1 MKNIIKPLT
10 ILTLLT
16 IMIVACDPVE
26 YGEIGTPFSKTEAIE
41 GTWGLTEIVQ
51 VDEAAREQG
60 GMYTE
65 LDLTNAFNFTDYTIT
80 FTLDTDTLPLEF
92 SIDPGM
98 APNFI
103 DTLGTWTF
111 DDNDFPTEVLF
122 TQSDSVNVT
131 SKLKLIAPPRD
142 QNPLRVKYQRYSGG
156 NLIISYQYSF
166 EKLTQ

>member
-1 MKNIIKPLT
+1 MKHIFKPL
-10 ILTLLT
+10 
-16 IMIVACDPVE
+16 IMFTMLAITFVACDPVE
-26 YGEIGTPFSKTEAIE
+26 YGEIGVPFSKVEAIE
-41 GTWGLTEIVQ
+41 GTWKLSEIIQ
-51 VDEAAREQG
+51 VDEAALEQG

-65 LDLTNAFNFTDYTIT
+65 LDLTNAFNFTDYSIT
-80 FTLDTDTLPLEF
+80 FSLDADTLPLEF
-92 SIDPGM
+92 SIDAGM

-111 DDNDFPTEVLF
+111 DENDLPTELLF

-142 QNPLRVKYQRYSGG
+142 QNPLRVKYQRFSGG

-166 EKLTQ
+166 EKQTK